1 MVVVVLNIGF
11 MLFCIDCCWVCVCVV
26 VWLFLGMGDSC
37 CFIIVF
43 YGTFRNLTLNS
54 VRCFM
59 QIYVFLIEDIV
70 LLIRLI
76 VLM

>member
-1 MVVVVLNIGF
+1 MRLR
-11 MLFCIDCCWVCVCVV
+11 CC
-26 VWLFLGMGDSC
+26 LGVFRDGGDSC

-43 YGTFRNLTLNS
+43 YGTFCNLTLNS

-59 QIYVFLIEDIV
+59 QIYVFLIEDTV